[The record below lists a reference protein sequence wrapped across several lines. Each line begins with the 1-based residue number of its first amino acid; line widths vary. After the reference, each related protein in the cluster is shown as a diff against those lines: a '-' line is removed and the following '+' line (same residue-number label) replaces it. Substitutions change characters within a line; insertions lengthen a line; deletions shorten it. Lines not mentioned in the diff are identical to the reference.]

1 MKILITGISGFVGS
15 HFIEFLL
22 ENHPACEI
30 HGTIRR
36 RSDLK
41 NIQHLLSRITLHEC
55 DMTDSHSLETIFR
68 NDKFDRCFHL
78 AGQSHVPTSWIRP
91 IETMN
96 VNANGTMNLLESV
109 RHQNKNC
116 RVLVCGSSEEYGL
129 VEENEVPITE
139 ENPLRP
145 LSPYAAS
152 KVAADYIGYVYFKS
166 YGLHVIRTRA
176 FNHEGFRRPE
186 DFVLGKITKQAVEIG
201 MGKREVFELGNMDA
215 KRDITD
221 VRDIVSAYWLTLE
234 KGTPGDVY
242 NICSGKTYSIRELLE
257 LVAKT
262 AKVPSNVKQ
271 DPRFLRP
278 ADVPLLLGDSSKM
291 AKVTGWKRRFEMN
304 DTIQDM
310 LSYWRAELKGQLA
323 EIVS

>member
-15 HFIEFLL
+15 HFVEYILQ
-22 ENHPACEI
+22 NHPGIEI

-41 NIQHLLSRITLHEC
+41 NIQHLLSKITLHES
-55 DMTDSHSLETIFR
+55 DMTDSHSLEAIFR
-68 NDKFDRCFHL
+68 AHKFDRCFHL
-78 AGQSHVPTSWIRP
+78 AGQSHVPSSWIHP

-96 VNANGTMNLLESV
+96 VNANGTLNLLEGI
-109 RHQNKNC
+109 RHLNKNC

-129 VEENEVPITE
+129 VEENEVPINE
-139 ENPLRP
+139 DNPLRP
-145 LSPYAAS
+145 LSPYAVS

-186 DFVLGKITKQAVEIG
+186 DFVLGKITKQAVEIE

-221 VRDIVSAYWLTLE
+221 VRDIVAAYWLTLE
-234 KGTPGDVY
+234 KGASGDVY

-257 LVAKT
+257 MVAKI
-262 AKVPSNVKQ
+262 AKVPSKVKL
-271 DPRFLRP
+271 DSRYLRP
-278 ADVPLLLGDSSKM
+278 ADVPLLLGTSSKM
-291 AKVTGWKRRFEMN
+291 EKVTGWKRKFEMN

-310 LSYWRAELKGQLA
+310 LEYWRTELKGQLA
-323 EIVS
+323 DIVS